1 MRLID
6 PQIFQLA
13 PRMCSCGYPQFSLE
27 PCWLR
32 PASSL
37 IGRRLR
43 PAGEVV
49 QLLQLICV

>member
-6 PQIFQLA
+6 PQIFQLPLA
-13 PRMCSCGYPQFSLE
+13 IHSCGYSLWSLE

-32 PASSL
+32 PASDL
-37 IGRRLR
+37 IERRLR

>member
-13 PRMCSCGYPQFSLE
+13 PLMCSCGYLQFSLK

-32 PASSL
+32 PASDL
-37 IGRRLR
+37 IERRLR